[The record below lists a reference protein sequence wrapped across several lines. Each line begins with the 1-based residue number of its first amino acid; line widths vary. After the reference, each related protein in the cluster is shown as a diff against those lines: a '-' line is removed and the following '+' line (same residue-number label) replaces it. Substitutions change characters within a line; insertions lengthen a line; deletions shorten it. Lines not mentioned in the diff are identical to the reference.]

1 MNYDRIKAT
10 SKPIRSSSVPATLI
24 QSPNSFQ
31 ILDSPVLR
39 PAPGKKKK
47 RHHSRKS
54 QGSIHSP
61 LWDDSASE
69 HLVPE
74 AATETPTSMSSA
86 TSSVSSSPLHSFRL
100 IDDPA
105 PSPSPM
111 QQVAEPRIPATV
123 LPRPT
128 RSTPQSY
135 STFIKSSSPS
145 VAALTPDSPTATT
158 TPLSPVPPSTP
169 SSPVPPPDLPSSRA
183 SQRQDHYGL
192 PSMSFWDYLRDE
204 LTVADFDTA
213 QEIKRERVTNF
224 LAVPSSLEKV
234 NVLDHLP
241 HVNQTR
247 YSYSYSSLR
256 CLWSVDGVWLCGLFG
271 LLSIHIHHPA
281 LTLCPGVLSLSPI
294 GLCKCEQPMASERR
308 KVKGRKT
315 LGETGLMV
323 WV

>member
-39 PAPGKKKK
+39 PAPGKKKR

-61 LWDDSASE
+61 LWDDSTSD
-69 HLVPE
+69 HLVPD

-86 TSSVSSSPLHSFRL
+86 TSSVSSSPLHSFRS
-100 IDDPA
+100 IDDPT
-105 PSPSPM
+105 SM
-111 QQVAEPRIPATV
+111 QQVNEPPRSPTTV
-123 LPRPT
+123 RPQST
-128 RSTPQSY
+128 RSTPQQQPY
-135 STFIKSSSPS
+135 STFIKASPK
-145 VAALTPDSPTATT
+145 VPAPTPDSPIATT
-158 TPLSPVPPSTP
+158 TPLSPAPPPTP
-169 SSPVPPPDLPSSRA
+169 SSPVPPPDSPSSRA

-234 NVLDHLP
+234 SALNYPCESNHVTHILIFSFAMVVMMDQLMGFGYVVCLDSFLYTFTILPLRFALAFYHYLQSIYVNV
-241 HVNQTR
+241 NN
-247 YSYSYSSLR
+247 
-256 CLWSVDGVWLCGLFG
+256 LWHRNG
-271 LLSIHIHHPA
+271 
-281 LTLCPGVLSLSPI
+281 
-294 GLCKCEQPMASERR
+294 
-308 KVKGRKT
+308 GR
-315 LGETGLMV
+315 
-323 WV
+323 